1 MAVAYLPRRATAR
14 NKIYF
19 LLHWF
24 FYLLYI
30 SPVVTCFVNAKGGV
44 GKTTVATHYA
54 LWRAGQGAKV
64 GLIDADKQRLSSRWV
79 KRAEER
85 GLKLHGLE
93 TWGIDQEQ
101 AMLDRIAA
109 VKNHVDVLVVDGP
122 AGDTRL
128 TRVILLR
135 SDLAFLPCG
144 PSDLD
149 LAGTRQEIR
158 IIHDVQDIRG
168 GPPRAWCVPN
178 RLTPNQI
185 LTRELLALG
194 AELGVPFTDRHL
206 RQRPPYAD
214 APGQGTVVW
223 EMGAI
228 RRAAGEEM
236 MALCAEIY
244 DKEKTIG

>member
-1 MAVAYLPRRATAR
+1 MLDPDQVRFPGGALNTFIIALFYSLV
-14 NKIYF
+14 YF
-19 LLHWF
+19 P
-24 FYLLYI
+24 
-30 SPVVTCFVNAKGGV
+30 PVVTCFVNAKGGV
-44 GKTTVATHYA
+44 GKTTIATHYA

-79 KRAEER
+79 KRAAER
-85 GLKLHGLE
+85 KLNLHGLE
-93 TWGIDQEQ
+93 TWGINEEQ

-109 VKNHVDVLVVDGP
+109 VKNSVDVLVVDGP
-122 AGDTRL
+122 AGDTGL

-158 IIHDVQDIRG
+158 IIHSVQEIRG
-168 GPPRAWCVPN
+168 GPPSAWCIPN
-178 RLTPNQI
+178 RLMPKQI

-194 AELGVPFTDRHL
+194 EELGVPFTDRHL

-214 APGQGTVVW
+214 APGQGTVIW

-236 MALCAEIY
+236 VALCQEIY
-244 DKEKTIG
+244 DKEKTIR